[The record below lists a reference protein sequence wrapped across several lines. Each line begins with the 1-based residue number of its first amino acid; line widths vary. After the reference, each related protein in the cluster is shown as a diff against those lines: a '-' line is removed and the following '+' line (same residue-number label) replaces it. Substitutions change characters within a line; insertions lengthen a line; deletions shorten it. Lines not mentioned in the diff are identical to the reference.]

1 MQRHRTG
8 THRDPVFAA
17 NRPGRDPTEHEP
29 RGLVNST
36 QTFTARLVAGV
47 ANTGSML
54 CLGLDPDDMAD
65 AAAAERHCH
74 RLLEAALDSVC
85 AVKPNLA
92 FFEQFGSPGYAV
104 LERLRAA
111 VPSDRILI
119 LDGKRGDVAGTS
131 AAYARALFDV
141 LGADAITVNA
151 LQGGD
156 AVAPFLSHP
165 GRGVF
170 ILART
175 SNPGAADFLE
185 APASHGGPLYQRIV
199 AEAQG
204 WDPDGGTVGFVVGAT
219 APDAVADVRRL
230 APRAP
235 LLLPGVGAQG
245 GSLEETVAAALD
257 ADGGGAVVS
266 VSRGIATAPQ
276 GPEAAA
282 RWYRDRIAAVR
293 SGR

>member
-1 MQRHRTG
+1 LVAT
-8 THRDPVFAA
+8 TETFAA
-17 NRPGRDPTEHEP
+17 
-29 RGLVNST
+29 
-36 QTFTARLVAGV
+36 RLASVVAG
-47 ANTGSML
+47 TGSML
-54 CLGLDPDDMAD
+54 CLGLDPDGMAN
-65 AAAAERHCH
+65 AAGAERQCLQ
-74 RLLEAALDSVC
+74 LLEATLDTVC

-92 FFEQFGSPGYAV
+92 FFEQFGSAGYAV

-111 VPSDRILI
+111 VPSDRLLV
-119 LDGKRGDVAGTS
+119 LDGKRGDMANTS

-156 AVAPFLSHP
+156 AVAPFLERP

-170 ILART
+170 IVART

-185 APASHGGPLYQRIV
+185 APAGPDGAALYQRIV
-199 AEAQG
+199 TEAQR
-204 WDPDGGTVGFVVGAT
+204 WDRSGGTIGFVVGAT
-219 APDAVADVRRL
+219 APHAVAEVRRL
-230 APRAP
+230 APHAP

-257 ADGGGAVVS
+257 SQGAGALVA
-266 VSRGIATAPQ
+266 VSRGIAAAVQ
-276 GPEAAA
+276 GPAAAA
-282 RWYRDRIAAVR
+282 RAYRDRITAVR